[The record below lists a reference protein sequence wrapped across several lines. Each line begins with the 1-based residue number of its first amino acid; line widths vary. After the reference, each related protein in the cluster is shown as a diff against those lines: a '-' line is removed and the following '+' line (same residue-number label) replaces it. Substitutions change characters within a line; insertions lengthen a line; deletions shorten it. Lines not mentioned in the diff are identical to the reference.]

1 MIYYIVKYQIIFKS
15 QKVVNKVFTLNQ
27 IIKTKK
33 PHPCGCNEWTII
45 RVGADFKIEC
55 NQCKRVVLV
64 DSTKL
69 NKMVK
74 K

>member
-1 MIYYIVKYQIIFKS
+1 MYE
-15 QKVVNKVFTLNQ
+15 LNQ
-27 IIKTKK
+27 TIITKK
-33 PHPCGCNEWTII
+33 AHTCGCNEWTII